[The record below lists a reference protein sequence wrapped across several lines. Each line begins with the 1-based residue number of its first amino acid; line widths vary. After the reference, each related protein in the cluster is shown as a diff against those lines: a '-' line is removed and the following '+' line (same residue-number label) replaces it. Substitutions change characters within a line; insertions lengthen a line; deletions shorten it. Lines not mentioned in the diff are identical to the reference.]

1 MANLLLNSNGYEQAK
16 QSLHDILSH
25 SEFQSRGPADP
36 WWVRAL
42 DWIESHL
49 HLSMSRT
56 SWLTVGWSLGILAV
70 LLAAGVAFWWLRSLR
85 RSDTSRVPLPAVRRE
100 SPMEALE
107 QAAGAYRQGD
117 FSAMVEALV
126 DGYLQYAAARGW
138 TDLRPHKTLRAYTRE
153 LRSAETVFS
162 DKFGRLAVDAEQVLF
177 NRRVLSEGE
186 ALQLLADARSLLTGG
201 GV

>member
-36 WWVRAL
+36 WWVRAWN
-42 DWIESHL
+42 WIESHL
-49 HLSMSRT
+49 HLSLSRT

-70 LLAAGVAFWWLRSLR
+70 LLAAGVAIWWLRSLR

-100 SPMEALE
+100 SPMDALE

-117 FSAMVEALV
+117 YAAMVEALV

-138 TDLRPHKTLRAYTRE
+138 AVLLPHKTLRAYTRE
-153 LRSAETVFS
+153 LRSA
-162 DKFGRLAVDAEQVLF
+162 
-177 NRRVLSEGE
+177 
-186 ALQLLADARSLLTGG
+186 
-201 GV
+201 